1 MNRKRYTPGQMQSAT
16 GFLFRCTPEQLGAAL
31 AAIRS
36 DPDAAGTDPGRA
48 ALAVMAANCPGL
60 LPLLEQLKAKKERG
74 RLRKWSRR
82 RRQIGTH
89 GGDQNRGTP

>member
-1 MNRKRYTPGQMQSAT
+1 MHRKQYSAGQMQSAT

-36 DPDAAGTDPGRA
+36 DPDAAG
-48 ALAVMAANCPGL
+48 CPGL
-60 LPLLEQLKAKKERG
+60 FDMLEQLKAKKERG
-74 RLRKWSRR
+74 RLRKWRRR

-89 GGDQNRGTP
+89 GGDQIRGTP